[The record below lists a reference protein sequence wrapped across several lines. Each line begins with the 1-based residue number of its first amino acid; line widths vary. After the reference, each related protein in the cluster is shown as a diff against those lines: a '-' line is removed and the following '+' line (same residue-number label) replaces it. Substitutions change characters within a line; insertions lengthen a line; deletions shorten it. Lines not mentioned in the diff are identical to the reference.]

1 MLRHVPSSL
10 HEVVIVVCGGA
21 RPLGSIGAGSFGLSW
36 GPRCG
41 GPQGDR
47 AGPCSAPA
55 SSHADGG
62 SRHS

>member
-1 MLRHVPSSL
+1 M
-10 HEVVIVVCGGA
+10 VCGGA